1 MYLIHKGDDAMADK
15 TLLSGSTTLLVLK
28 LLEDGEMYGYQMI
41 EELRRRSD
49 RTFELKA
56 GTLYPLLHTL
66 EQQGWVVSRDG
77 EAGGRVRRYYAITA
91 SGRAALE
98 AQREQWN
105 AYAAGV
111 RGVLEGGVTC
121 GA

>member
-1 MYLIHKGDDAMADK
+1 MPREKSQPGGTGML
-15 TLLSGSTTLLVLK
+15 LLSLLSRR
-28 LLEDGEMYGYQMI
+28 EMYGYEMI
-41 EELRRRSD
+41 AALREQSD
-49 RTFELKA
+49 HVFDLKA

>member
-1 MYLIHKGDDAMADK
+1 MPREKSQPGGTGML
-15 TLLSGSTTLLVLK
+15 LLSLLSRR
-28 LLEDGEMYGYQMI
+28 EMYGYEMI
-41 EELRRRSD
+41 AALRERSNHVFD
-49 RTFELKA
+49 LKA

>member
-1 MYLIHKGDDAMADK
+1 MPREKSQPGGTGML
-15 TLLSGSTTLLVLK
+15 LLSLLSRR
-28 LLEDGEMYGYQMI
+28 DMYGYEMI
-41 EELRRRSD
+41 EELRLRSNRMFD
-49 RTFELKA
+49 LKA

>member
-1 MYLIHKGDDAMADK
+1 MPREKSQPGGTGML
-15 TLLSGSTTLLVLK
+15 LLSLLSRR
-28 LLEDGEMYGYQMI
+28 EMYGYEMI
-41 EELRRRSD
+41 AALREQSNHVLD
-49 RTFELKA
+49 LKA